1 MGKKVAVKVE
11 DVGIRFNLSKEKV
24 DTLKEYAIKFLK
36 REIKYDELGEYF
48 SENRVKFDYSKILSS
63 KYENEQVTLF
73 DTNNL
78 FAFASKIN
86 CKLLGREF

>member
-36 REIKYDELGEYF
+36 REIKYDEFWALQHVSFEVNKGDRLG
-48 SENRVKFDYSKILSS
+48 IL
-63 KYENEQVTLF
+63 
-73 DTNNL
+73 
-78 FAFASKIN
+78 
-86 CKLLGREF
+86 G